1 MCEVWD
7 GKVGFLFGAERRG
20 RGMHQLRWTS
30 AFATVMGCAV
40 SVVWLAIAQTDQS
53 TEARSEAP
61 KQVPA
66 KQAVVQGFEDVIRA
80 REGNEREKPEQEN
93 SAEAV
98 VVSESTKEAWLKVIR
113 SFNLNPPSRPEGW
126 KFANY
131 TWLRWRGTLASRAG
145 SIRRFRLMNMVATA
159 YCPNRCCGSSSGRT
173 ATGRRAEYGIVA
185 VDPRVIPLG
194 TTLYID
200 RYGFAIAAD
209 TGRKIKGSRIDL
221 CFPTHREA
229 SRFGRKTVKVLLLR

>member
-1 MCEVWD
+1 
-7 GKVGFLFGAERRG
+7 
-20 RGMHQLRWTS
+20 MHQLRWTL

-40 SVVWLAIAQTDQS
+40 SVVWLAIAQTEQPAE
-53 TEARSEAP
+53 THPEAP
-61 KQVPA
+61 KQMTA
-66 KQAVVQGFEDVIRA
+66 KQAIVQGFEDVIRA
-80 REGNEREKPEQEN
+80 QKNNEEAKPKQEIVAEKILI
-93 SAEAV
+93 AET
-98 VVSESTKEAWLKVIR
+98 TKEAWLKVIK

-126 KFANY
+126 KFANF

-145 SIRRFRLMNMVATA
+145 NPRRFRLMNMVATA
-159 YCPNRCCGSSSGRT
+159 YCPKGCCGSSYGRT
-173 ATGRRAEYGIVA
+173 ATGRKAEYGVIA

-209 TGRKIKGSRIDL
+209 TGRKIKGLRIDL

>member
-1 MCEVWD
+1 MGWQ
-7 GKVGFLFGAERRG
+7 GGFLFGAERRG
-20 RGMHQLRWTS
+20 RGMYQLRWTL

-40 SVVWLAIAQTDQS
+40 SVVWLAIAQTEQP
-53 TEARSEAP
+53 TETCPEAL
-61 KQVPA
+61 QQEPA
-66 KQAVVQGFEDVIRA
+66 KKATVQGFEDVIRVQNSNLETK
-80 REGNEREKPEQEN
+80 RENNRKN
-93 SAEAV
+93 CAEEIF
-98 VVSESTKEAWLKVIR
+98 VSRNTREAWLKMLK

-145 SIRRFRLMNMVATA
+145 NVRRFRLMRMIATA
-159 YCPNRCCGSSSGRT
+159 YCPRGCCGSSSGRT

-194 TTLYID
+194 TTLYVD

-209 TGRKIKGSRIDL
+209 TGRKIKGARIDL
-221 CFPTHREA
+221 CFPTHKEA
-229 SRFGRKTVKVLLLR
+229 LRFGRKTVKVLLLR